1 MHWQALFK
9 IFLARRSG
17 KRDDAGGFRGRSL
30 ARQLNVSHQHLRNR
44 ARLKNRRL
52 EQKSGLGDDV
62 GEDDRGELAMFSAGA
77 HGSSPI
83 SFSKA
88 GNRGSA
94 RSSFKPAQM
103 QYSRRYAMLPF
114 SCSMPRAKQAKASS
128 RLPKLA

>member
-62 GEDDRGELAMFSAGA
+62 GEDDRGELAIFGAGA
-77 HGSSPI
+77 QGQIPI
-83 SFSKA
+83 FLSKA

-94 RSSFKPAQM
+94 RKSSKPAHT
-103 QYSRRYAMLPF
+103 QYSAMSATLAF
-114 SCSMPRAKQAKASS
+114 SCSMPCAKQAKAWS
-128 RLPKLA
+128 